1 MKQITENVFIEDQ
14 YSVPPNYRGCNSGF
28 VTTSEGIVMIDT
40 PMMPTDA
47 IKLRHTITKKGK
59 IKYIINT
66 DYHIDHVTGN
76 FFFPGTVISHELVKE
91 LISDRGILE
100 LIREYDQ
107 EGLS

>member
-59 IKYIINT
+59 IKYIINI
-66 DYHIDHVTGN
+66 HQRFV
-76 FFFPGTVISHELVKE
+76 
-91 LISDRGILE
+91 LICFQIKYYAYQSERNP
-100 LIREYDQ
+100 
-107 EGLS
+107 